1 MAVLTYRDALNQ
13 ALREELTRDENVFLM
28 GEEVAEYNG
37 AYKVSRGLLE
47 EFGPMRIVDT
57 PIAELGFAGIG
68 VGAAMTGLRPVI
80 EFMTWNFA
88 LLAIDQVVNA
98 AAKMRYM
105 SGGQVG
111 CPIVFRGPGGAAL
124 QLGAQHSQAFES
136 WYAHIPGLKV
146 IAPATPA
153 DAKGL
158 LKSAIRDDNPVVF
171 MEGEMLYNTKGEV
184 PDDEYT
190 IPIGKA
196 DRKREGS
203 DVTLV
208 CHSKTLSVALKAADK
223 LAQEDISAEVLDLRT
238 IRPLD
243 TEAIFESVSRT
254 HRCVVVEEGWPFA
267 GVGAQ
272 VVYEIQKNIFDELDA
287 PVLRVTQAD
296 VPMPYNRALEK
307 AAKPDPDT
315 VAATVKKVLY
325 VEAEG

>member
-13 ALREELTRDENVFLM
+13 ALREELARDENVFLM

-68 VGAAMTGLRPVI
+68 VGAAMTGLRPII

-105 SGGQVG
+105 SGGQIG

-158 LKSAIRDDNPVVF
+158 LKSAIRDDNPVVVI
-171 MEGEMLYNTKGEV
+171 EGEML
-184 PDDEYT
+184 
-190 IPIGKA
+190 
-196 DRKREGS
+196 
-203 DVTLV
+203 
-208 CHSKTLSVALKAADK
+208 
-223 LAQEDISAEVLDLRT
+223 
-238 IRPLD
+238 
-243 TEAIFESVSRT
+243 
-254 HRCVVVEEGWPFA
+254 
-267 GVGAQ
+267 
-272 VVYEIQKNIFDELDA
+272 
-287 PVLRVTQAD
+287 
-296 VPMPYNRALEK
+296 
-307 AAKPDPDT
+307 
-315 VAATVKKVLY
+315 
-325 VEAEG
+325 